1 MTITKAPTVW
11 KHVVD
16 NIDASE
22 KGGIRVG
29 YEVGGRVQYV
39 YLNEGGLQA
48 ILASRKSL
56 EEANVKLA
64 ETQMSRAVSR
74 KADQA
79 FNKAYKMMFDLVQN
93 DATARIAGEAARKA
107 VTQALEAQAQS
118 EASQESDDES
128 QTA

>member
-1 MTITKAPTVW
+1 MTLTKTPTVW
-11 KHVVD
+11 KKLVD

-22 KGGIRVG
+22 KGGIRIG

-48 ILASRKSL
+48 VLGSRKSL
-56 EEANVKLA
+56 EEANVLLA

-79 FNKAYKMMFDLVQN
+79 FNKAYKTMFDLVQD
-93 DATARIAGEAARKA
+93 DALARIAGEAARKA
-107 VTQALEAQAQS
+107 VSQALKTQAEN
-118 EASQESDDES
+118 EASQSEDES

>member
-1 MTITKAPTVW
+1 MTINKTPTVW
-11 KHVVD
+11 KKLVD

-22 KGGIRVG
+22 KGGIRIG
-29 YEVGGRVQYV
+29 YEVGGRIQYV

-48 ILASRKSL
+48 VLGSRKSL
-56 EEANVKLA
+56 EEANVLLA

-79 FNKAYKMMFDLVQN
+79 FNKAYKTMFDLVHD
-93 DATARIAGEAARKA
+93 DAVARIAGEAARKA
-107 VTQALEAQAQS
+107 VAQALKTQAEN
-118 EASQESDDES
+118 EVSQSDDES